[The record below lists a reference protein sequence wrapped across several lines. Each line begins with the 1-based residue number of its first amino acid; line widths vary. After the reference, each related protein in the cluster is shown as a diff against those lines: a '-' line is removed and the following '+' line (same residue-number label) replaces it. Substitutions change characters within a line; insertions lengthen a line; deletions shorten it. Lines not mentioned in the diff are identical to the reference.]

1 MRLSYFQFLPLSDFL
16 HLKSANIKIVSSIF
30 SFINSELLNQ
40 AEYTTPSPKAP
51 AKQKR
56 TTDWS
61 RWFLSPGGGWS
72 IWDFTSQA
80 PASFRSALV
89 GACLSGQ
96 RPSICCRRPRCRL
109 KAPLGLS
116 LLRKRGPTPNPAGNE
131 YGKLEFIFFFLN
143 IGILLICI
151 AGTHFRMLLSK
162 NLPLHW
168 LSVNEKIPLQNL
180 WQSKGTS

>member
-1 MRLSYFQFLPLSDFL
+1 MHL
-16 HLKSANIKIVSSIF
+16 HKFRVVEPSWVYHAIPQSASK
-30 SFINSELLNQ
+30 
-40 AEYTTPSPKAP
+40 T
-51 AKQKR
+51 KR

-61 RWFLSPGGGWS
+61 RWFLSSGGAEA
-72 IWDFTSQA
+72 IRDFASQA
-80 PASFRSALV
+80 LASFRSALV

-96 RPSICCRRPRCRL
+96 RPSICCRRPHCRL

-116 LLRKRGPTPNPAGNE
+116 LLRKRGPTPNPAGNV

-168 LSVNEKIPLQNL
+168 LPVNEKIPLQNL
-180 WQSKGTS
+180 WQSKGTN

>member
-1 MRLSYFQFLPLSDFL
+1 MHFQKLFLILPFSWHSLIYYLPCLFPPQLPICWTKLSIP
-16 HLKSANIKIVSSIF
+16 HH
-30 SFINSELLNQ
+30 
-40 AEYTTPSPKAP
+40 P
-51 AKQKR
+51 AKRQQNKKNHR
-56 TTDWS
+56 PKSMVLVPGWS
-61 RWFLSPGGGWS
+61 RGNPGLHFSSSCEFPKCSCWGV
-72 IWDFTSQA
+72 
-80 PASFRSALV
+80 PA
-89 GACLSGQ
+89 
-96 RPSICCRRPRCRL
+96 
-109 KAPLGLS
+109 
-116 LLRKRGPTPNPAGNE
+116 PNPAGNV